1 MEGDAQIQHHQ
12 HKTRKAGRG
21 AKEKKKDK
29 RAKEQGTRVERHNV
43 RAFGVSNVGRT
54 KRNIQR
60 NLDRSQKKEYVP
72 LSDRRTTVAHEVPP
86 STVVVMGPSG
96 VGKSTLIR
104 SLVKSYTNHNLT
116 TITGPITVVTGKN
129 KRITLFECPNDTTAM
144 LDCAKVADLVLL
156 VVDAKFGF
164 EMETFEFLN
173 VLQAHGFPKVM
184 GVFTHLDQFRTMKN
198 LRKTKKAMKQRFWTE
213 IYEGAKMF
221 YFSGVIN
228 GKYLR
233 NEVKQL
239 QLYIS
244 RAKYRP
250 LVWRNTH
257 PYVLVDR
264 HEDLTNPNDV
274 EENPD
279 CDRSVAFYGYVRG
292 TSLKPSTKVHLIG
305 VGDYAI
311 SDIKLLPDPCPMP
324 QKESERTSL
333 NKKDSLIFAPLSN
346 VGMVSFDQDAVY
358 IDIGR
363 VNYTKKANLALTAR
377 DEKDEHDKDDQQ
389 VDEGNSDGEESEAD
403 LNTPTGLLKSLQD
416 VNVGVDEKMDK
427 SSLRIF
433 KGSKA
438 VKGSLRDDSSS
449 DEEDEESPT
458 HHDADSD
465 SDASESD
472 SDGEEEE
479 TEEISKLGAKAQL
492 VRRGHHNNGDESE
505 EDESSDEESDSSS
518 DDDDDDDDDDGSGD
532 EEDGPDHDTIDDV
545 ETRQQSWKSG
555 ITDRAKRSFLER
567 QSASVNLQELVY
579 GKSTSAAVV
588 SDEDAKNQNDDD
600 SSDEDDEFFKLKKS
614 NNRSLGATKSSSGTE
629 LGSLLNENDS
639 SRAASVGVAQ
649 EFDVAP
655 WLEEGDGCLL
665 ESIRDKFVTGNWDKT
680 DPDDQPGYGAF
691 EDLETGE
698 KFGGEDEDANGSG
711 DDEDQDVE
719 GMTDEERRQYLAK
732 QKAGKKDGFDADYDE
747 SKKQGGEGKVQ
758 DAENEYLEALK
769 REKEARLARNEQ
781 EFGAEGERSRIRHEG
796 FRQGMYC
803 RIRIDSVPATFVS
816 GSNPKLPLVL
826 GGLTPQETN
835 LGLTRC
841 RLKKHRWHKKILK
854 CKDPLIFSIGWRRFQ
869 SVPVFSTEDQNGRL
883 RYLKYTPEHMHC
895 LATFYGP
902 QTPPNTSF
910 IALQNITGR
919 TAGFRIAATGIALE
933 LDASFPVV
941 KKLKLVGSPTKIF
954 KNTAFVSGMFNSELE
969 VSRFEG
975 ASIKTVSGIRGQ
987 VKKAIREGQPGSF
1000 RATFEDKILMSD
1012 IVFCRTW
1019 MPVEIPRYF
1028 NHVTNHLAKEGAD
1041 GWKGIR
1047 PKAQLQHDTNT
1058 PIEVN
1063 PDSIYK
1069 PIERPEKRVRKLKIP
1084 RRLEESLPYATKPKV
1099 LKEQR
1104 KDGYLKKRAVV
1115 LESAERKKLTFMQA
1129 LNTIRKE
1136 KVAIRKSKKEERRE
1150 EKMKQQAKIDQAKME
1165 AHMVNKKRQYRE
1177 AGKREQS
1184 RQKKLKTS

>member
-1 MEGDAQIQHHQ
+1 MEDPQQQQHHQ
-12 HKTRKAGRG
+12 HKTKKAGRG

-29 RAKEQGTRVERHNV
+29 LAKEKGTRVERHNSK
-43 RAFGVSNVGRT
+43 AFGVSNVGRT

-72 LSDRRTTVAHEVPP
+72 QVDRRTTVAHETPP
-86 STVVVMGPSG
+86 SVVVVMGPSG

-116 TITGPITVVTGKN
+116 SVTGPITVVTGKN
-129 KRITLFECPNDTTAM
+129 KRITLFECPNDTASM
-144 LDCAKVADLVLL
+144 LDCAKIADLVLL

-173 VLQAHGFPKVM
+173 TLQTHGFPKVM

-198 LRKTKKAMKQRFWTE
+198 LRKTKKNMKARFWTE

-244 RAKYRP
+244 RAKFRP

-264 HEDLTNPNDV
+264 HEDLTNPNDI
-274 EENPD
+274 EEDPD

-292 TSLKPSTKVHLIG
+292 TSLKAATKVHLIG
-305 VGDYAI
+305 VGDYNI
-311 SDIKLLPDPCPMP
+311 SDISLLPDPCPMP

-346 VGMVSFDQDAVY
+346 VGNVSFDKDAVY

-363 VNYTKKANLALTAR
+363 VNYTKKANLALTSR
-377 DEKDEHDKDDQQ
+377 NDGKQNEDGDEKDDGVSDDEE
-389 VDEGNSDGEESEAD
+389 DESPD
-403 LNTPTGLLKSLQD
+403 LNSPTGLLKSLQD
-416 VNVGVDEKMDK
+416 VDEGVDEMMDK

-438 VKGSLRDDSSS
+438 VKGSLREDSEDDGDDAEPQHYLNKSNDTKESDSGSSDSS
-449 DEEDEESPT
+449 DEEEDEDNEKVAAVPWGSSEVSMREVEQT
-458 HHDADSD
+458 NELDSD
-465 SDASESD
+465 SDDSDDQGSSDEDDSDSESD
-472 SDGEEEE
+472 DDEDVGKE
-479 TEEISKLGAKAQL
+479 TEENAAGK
-492 VRRGHHNNGDESE
+492 E
-505 EDESSDEESDSSS
+505 
-518 DDDDDDDDDDGSGD
+518 
-532 EEDGPDHDTIDDV
+532 
-545 ETRQQSWKSG
+545 SWKSG
-555 ITDRAKRSFLER
+555 IAERAKMSFLER

-579 GKSTSAAVV
+579 GKSGKSTIVSEDEDV
-588 SDEDAKNQNDDD
+588 SDAE
-600 SSDEDDEFFKLKKS
+600 SSGEDDEFFKLKKPK
-614 NNRSLGATKSSSGTE
+614 NRKAGISGKSSSS
-629 LGSLLNENDS
+629 GSDLPSMLDENDS
-639 SRAASVGVAQ
+639 SRAASVGVVSD
-649 EFDVAP
+649 FDVQP
-655 WLEEGDGCLL
+655 WLEEGDDCLL
-665 ESIRDKFVTGNWDKT
+665 ESIRDKFVTGNWNADK
-680 DPDDQPGYGAF
+680 DNEPGYGEF

-698 KFGGEDEDANGSG
+698 KFGGAGSDSDSGGSDAAEEDLEAMT
-711 DDEDQDVE
+711 DDE
-719 GMTDEERRQYLAK
+719 RRTYLAE
-732 QKAGKKDGFDADYDE
+732 QKAGKKGNFDADYDE
-747 SKKQGGEGKVQ
+747 TKKQAKEGSGNKP

-769 REKEARLARNEQ
+769 REKEARLARNEE

-796 FRQGMYC
+796 YRQGMYC
-803 RIRIDSVPATFVS
+803 RIRIDSVPASFIAS
-816 GSNPKLPLVL
+816 SDPKLPLVL

-841 RLKKHRWHKKILK
+841 RMKKHRWHKKILK

-910 IALQNITGR
+910 LAIQSVTGR
-919 TAGFRIAATGIALE
+919 TAGFRIAATGIVLE

-941 KKLKLVGSPTKIF
+941 KKLKLVGTPTKIF
-954 KNTAFVSGMFNSELE
+954 KNTSFITGMFNSELE

-1000 RATFEDKILMSD
+1000 RATFEDKIVPSD
-1012 IVFCRTW
+1012 IVICRTW
-1019 MPVEIPRYF
+1019 MPVDIPRYF
-1028 NHVTNHLAKEGAD
+1028 NQVTNHLSKQGAAGWEGV
-1041 GWKGIR
+1041 R
-1047 PKAQLQHDTNT
+1047 PKAQLQLETST

-1069 PIERPEKRVRKLKIP
+1069 PIERTEKRVSKLKVP
-1084 RRLEESLPYATKPKV
+1084 KRLQEALPYASKPK
-1099 LKEQR
+1099 LLEKR
-1104 KDGYLKKRAVV
+1104 GKNGYLKKRAVV
-1115 LESAERKKLTFMQA
+1115 MEADERKKHTFIQA

-1136 KVAIRKSKKEERRE
+1136 KVAIRKSKKEERKI
-1150 EKMKQQAKIDQAKME
+1150 EKSKQQAKIDAAKQE

-1177 AGKREQS
+1177 AGKREQA
-1184 RQKKLKTS
+1184 RQKKMRT